1 MPHGIRSAMKSPI
14 AVVVLAAGAGTRMK
28 SAVPKVLHPL
38 AGWPMVRHVLENVA
52 QLKPARIIG
61 VVSPGAKGVAAAFA
75 PYPTVVQRQPL
86 GTGHATKA
94 ALGALKGH
102 RGPVLV
108 VFADAPLVTTAARSW
123 RQASISL
130 WIVAVGVLGFTA
142 SDPTP
147 YGRLIVRRGVLEKI
161 VESRDADEAEKA
173 IDFCNSGVMC
183 VDGAL
188 LAQLLAGI
196 GNKNVKREYYL
207 VDAVAVARA
216 AGHRAI
222 AIEGDEAEFQGVNS
236 RAELAVAE
244 RALQQR
250 LRAAALAAGVT
261 MSDPDTVWLSADTR
275 FAPDVTIGPNVRF
288 GLGVSVGPN
297 VEIKAFCDI
306 EGARIGKGA
315 IIGPFARIRPGSDVA
330 DDVHIGNFVELKATR
345 MGRGA
350 KANHLAYL
358 GDSDIGARSNI
369 GAGTIAVNYDGFG
382 KWRTV
387 IGDDAFIGSNSSLVA
402 PIRVG
407 RGANVT
413 AGSAITEDVPAGAVA
428 FGRARQ
434 VTKKGRAAPLRAKL
448 KARAAAAKRAK
459 AKKK

>member
-1 MPHGIRSAMKSPI
+1 MKSPI

-52 QLKPARIIG
+52 RLRPSRIVG
-61 VVSPGAKGVAAAFA
+61 VVSPGARDVAAAFA
-75 PYPTVVQRQPL
+75 PYRTVVQRRPL

-108 VFADAPLVTTAARSW
+108 VYADAPLVTTATLQKLVDACRKE
-123 RQASISL
+123 QA
-130 WIVAVGVLGFTA
+130 AVGVLGFTA

-183 VDGAL
+183 LDGAL
-188 LAQLLAGI
+188 LADLLAGI
-196 GNKNVKREYYL
+196 GNDNVKREYYL
-207 VDAVAVARA
+207 VDVVAMARA
-216 AGHRAI
+216 TGHRAI
-222 AIEGDEAEFQGVNS
+222 AIEGEEAEFQGVNS
-236 RAELAVAE
+236 RAELAIAE
-244 RALQQR
+244 QALQQR
-250 LRAAALAAGVT
+250 LRAAALAVGVT
-261 MSDPDTVWLSADTR
+261 MTDPATVWLSADTR

-288 GLGVSVGPN
+288 GPGVSVGAN

-315 IIGPFARIRPGSDVA
+315 MIGPFARIRPGSEVA

-402 PIRVG
+402 PVRVG
-407 RGANVT
+407 RGANVA

-448 KARAAAAKRAK
+448 KAHAAAAKRAK
-459 AKKK
+459 KKK

>member
-1 MPHGIRSAMKSPI
+1 MKSPI

-52 QLKPARIIG
+52 RLRPSRIVG
-61 VVSPGAKGVAAAFA
+61 VVSPGARDVAAAFA
-75 PYPTVVQRQPL
+75 PYRTVVQRRPL

-108 VFADAPLVTTAARSW
+108 VYADAPLVTTATLQKLVDACRKE
-123 RQASISL
+123 QA
-130 WIVAVGVLGFTA
+130 AVGVLGFTA

-183 VDGAL
+183 LDGAL
-188 LAQLLAGI
+188 LADLLAGI
-196 GNKNVKREYYL
+196 GNDNVKREYYL
-207 VDAVAVARA
+207 VDVVAMARA
-216 AGHRAI
+216 TGHRAI
-222 AIEGDEAEFQGVNS
+222 AIEGEEAEFQGVNS
-236 RAELAVAE
+236 RAELAIAE
-244 RALQQR
+244 QVLQQR
-250 LRAAALAAGVT
+250 LRAAALAVGVT
-261 MSDPDTVWLSADTR
+261 MTDPATVWLSADTR

-288 GLGVSVGPN
+288 GPGVSVGAN

-315 IIGPFARIRPGSDVA
+315 MIGPFARIRPGSEVA

-402 PIRVG
+402 PVRVG
-407 RGANVT
+407 RGANVA

-448 KARAAAAKRAK
+448 KAHAAAAKRAK
-459 AKKK
+459 KKK